1 MNDLPIQTIER
12 LLKKIEL
19 NDNKA
24 IKALYIHYQEFLFT
38 FIRHQIMDDH
48 YAEEILQDTF
58 LAVCL
63 KPLAYDGKCKF
74 STWLCSIAKN
84 KIVDKY
90 RTNKKFICDDLSESI
105 IESAEELDWSVA
117 EQYEKN
123 ERKEMI
129 QICIDKLSP
138 SLREAMFWVFY
149 QERKVEEIAE
159 IQDCS
164 PNTIKTRLFQSRKKI
179 RHCLERA
186 YTTTKL
192 GAIL

>member
-1 MNDLPIQTIER
+1 
-12 LLKKIEL
+12 
-19 NDNKA
+19 
-24 IKALYIHYQEFLFT
+24 
-38 FIRHQIMDDH
+38 MDAH